1 MLRRCCMSDDGGG
14 SGGGGWRNSESAM
27 LRECEGHGK
36 CCEGP
41 PAERRRWSY
50 LAGGGASFLVVRV
63 ESMAEVRAGT
73 HVSLPEEAR
82 GFFSVL
88 MRLGHLDVGYC
99 CFLIGPVDTCR
110 APEAGDQAS
119 DPPGDA
125 QHYPKKKAG
134 D

>member
-1 MLRRCCMSDDGGG
+1 
-14 SGGGGWRNSESAM
+14 
-27 LRECEGHGK
+27 
-36 CCEGP
+36 
-41 PAERRRWSY
+41 
-50 LAGGGASFLVVRV
+50 
-63 ESMAEVRAGT
+63 MAEVRAGT

-125 QHYPKKKAG
+125 QHYPIKKATNDANLFHSTRKG
-134 D
+134 TVDERTTIFLSEIL

>member
-1 MLRRCCMSDDGGG
+1 MSDDGGG

-27 LRECEGHGK
+27 LRE
-36 CCEGP
+36 CEGP

-125 QHYPKKKAG
+125 PLFSRKRHVSVRYGTEK
-134 D
+134 

>member
-1 MLRRCCMSDDGGG
+1 MLRWCCMSDDGGG
-14 SGGGGWRNSESAM
+14 SDGGGWRNSESAM

-41 PAERRRWSY
+41 AAERRRWSY

-73 HVSLPEEAR
+73 HVCLPEEAR
-82 GFFSVL
+82 GFFCGSDAT
-88 MRLGHLDVGYC
+88 RSSGRGHR

-125 QHYPKKKAG
+125 QYYPRIVL
-134 D
+134 